1 MIRKLTKKDDI
12 NILEF
17 VNRFNDFYQDF
28 YITISKERIFLR
40 NNLKLIQKLLKK
52 QEFYAIEEKEIKG
65 LLLVFKEKGYR
76 PYIKIL
82 CRTENNKDLI
92 KYLKWNCLTTD
103 LFIKVKER
111 NTIINEL
118 LNKVQTNNGIKYFG
132 KEGVSIIGLRGKE
145 ILCKLNK
152 KLNLNKSNAL

>member
-103 LFIKVKER
+103 LFIKVKE
-111 NTIINEL
+111 
-118 LNKVQTNNGIKYFG
+118 
-132 KEGVSIIGLRGKE
+132 
-145 ILCKLNK
+145 
-152 KLNLNKSNAL
+152 